1 MAPGDGV
8 LKNSTLFYTT
18 DVVKASKA
26 LLSAFVRADA
36 CGLICALASP
46 GGKKTAE
53 FGRIE
58 GFGPSD
64 SKDFQRDPKG
74 FVERPKV
81 ADRYR
86 FQNASEISRMFL
98 SDS

>member
-46 GGKKTAE
+46 SGKKQQNLAE
-53 FGRIE
+53 
-58 GFGPSD
+58 
-64 SKDFQRDPKG
+64 
-74 FVERPKV
+74 
-81 ADRYR
+81 
-86 FQNASEISRMFL
+86 
-98 SDS
+98 